1 MSPTIRID
9 PLEKCTGDLAMPD
22 NVKTY
27 PKTPTDVKTTP
38 MAALWPK
45 EWRSAS
51 FEPLSAMNRRAFEC
65 WARSMSRLSHEMA
78 QFMQQR
84 LIKDSAMWEKL
95 ATCRDPADA
104 LKCQSLFASESSA
117 DLADAV
123 QKFSRLMTDIAS
135 SYGRVLQQPQP
146 ETD

>member
-1 MSPTIRID
+1 
-9 PLEKCTGDLAMPD
+9 MPD

-27 PKTPTDVKTTP
+27 PRIPADVKTPP

-45 EWRSAS
+45 EWSTS

-95 ATCRDPADA
+95 ATSRDIADA

-117 DLADAV
+117 ELAEAV
-123 QKFSRLMTDIAS
+123 QKFSRMMTDIAN
-135 SYGRVLQQPQP
+135 SYGTVLRQAQQP

>member
-1 MSPTIRID
+1 
-9 PLEKCTGDLAMPD
+9 MP
-22 NVKTY
+22 Y
-27 PKTPTDVKTTP
+27 DVKTTP
-38 MAALWPK
+38 KIPAAEEKTTPKGALWPK
-45 EWRSAS
+45 EWSDG

-84 LIKDSAMWEKL
+84 LIKDSTMWEKL
-95 ATCRDPADA
+95 AHCRDAADA

-117 DLADAV
+117 DLAEAV

-135 SYGRVLQQPQP
+135 SYGTVLQQAQP